1 MPGPNPGW
9 ETAACLLLLLPLLL
23 GPLLWRDAAAVSRAA
38 TTELSTPPPSDET
51 VRTAARMP
59 HFELGG
65 SVSLSADQSFTSSF
79 AQELARESSM
89 VTADSVYKSSFA
101 AEMLETSQAA
111 AEASTEI
118 AGAGVSDG
126 DENNIYENV
135 STARLSLGSCVQD
148 NVRQSLGSNS
158 SFNFGRHSQVSICLL
173 LLSRYQVTSEMSFQV
188 LFVCSI
194 CSQLQ

>member
-1 MPGPNPGW
+1 
-9 ETAACLLLLLPLLL
+9 
-23 GPLLWRDAAAVSRAA
+23 
-38 TTELSTPPPSDET
+38 
-51 VRTAARMP
+51 MP

-118 AGAGVSDG
+118 VGDG
-126 DENNIYENV
+126 DCAEDNIYENV

-148 NVRQSLGSNS
+148 NVRHSIGSNS

-173 LLSRYQVTSEMSFQV
+173 LLSRYQVTSEVSFQE
-188 LFVCSI
+188 LFVCSV
-194 CSQLQ
+194 CPQLQ

>member
-1 MPGPNPGW
+1 
-9 ETAACLLLLLPLLL
+9 
-23 GPLLWRDAAAVSRAA
+23 
-38 TTELSTPPPSDET
+38 
-51 VRTAARMP
+51 MP

-111 AEASTEI
+111 AEVSTEI
-118 AGAGVSDG
+118 ADVGDGNGDGAED
-126 DENNIYENV
+126 NIYENV

-148 NVRQSLGSNS
+148 NVRHSIGSNS

-173 LLSRYQVTSEMSFQV
+173 LLSRYQVTSEVSFQE
-188 LFVCSI
+188 LFVCSV
-194 CSQLQ
+194 CLQLQ

>member
-1 MPGPNPGW
+1 
-9 ETAACLLLLLPLLL
+9 
-23 GPLLWRDAAAVSRAA
+23 
-38 TTELSTPPPSDET
+38 
-51 VRTAARMP
+51 MP

-118 AGAGVSDG
+118 VGDGAED
-126 DENNIYENV
+126 NIYENV

-173 LLSRYQVTSEMSFQV
+173 LLSRYQVTSEVSFQE

-194 CSQLQ
+194 CLQLQ

>member
-1 MPGPNPGW
+1 
-9 ETAACLLLLLPLLL
+9 
-23 GPLLWRDAAAVSRAA
+23 
-38 TTELSTPPPSDET
+38 
-51 VRTAARMP
+51 MP

-118 AGAGVSDG
+118 VGVGDGAED
-126 DENNIYENV
+126 NIYENV
-135 STARLSLGSCVQD
+135 ATARLSLGSCVQD
-148 NVRQSLGSNS
+148 NVRHSIGSNS

-173 LLSRYQVTSEMSFQV
+173 LLSRYQVTSEVSFQE

-194 CSQLQ
+194 CLQLQ

>member
-1 MPGPNPGW
+1 
-9 ETAACLLLLLPLLL
+9 
-23 GPLLWRDAAAVSRAA
+23 
-38 TTELSTPPPSDET
+38 
-51 VRTAARMP
+51 MP

-126 DENNIYENV
+126 NDAEDNIYENV

-173 LLSRYQVTSEMSFQV
+173 LLSRYQVTSEVSFQV

>member
-1 MPGPNPGW
+1 
-9 ETAACLLLLLPLLL
+9 
-23 GPLLWRDAAAVSRAA
+23 
-38 TTELSTPPPSDET
+38 
-51 VRTAARMP
+51 MP

-65 SVSLSADQSFTSSF
+65 SVSLSADQSFTSNF

-118 AGAGVSDG
+118 VG
-126 DENNIYENV
+126 DCAEDNIYENV
-135 STARLSLGSCVQD
+135 ATARLSLGSCVQD
-148 NVRQSLGSNS
+148 NVRHSLGSNS

-173 LLSRYQVTSEMSFQV
+173 LLSRYQVTSEVSFQE

-194 CSQLQ
+194 CLQLQ